1 MVNTEL
7 ATIETVGRI
16 FIPSI
21 AIVAVEF
28 DAAVLLTT
36 ILVTTVVVLEFGTV
50 YRVVLEVAAAVLA
63 RTLEVTAIS
72 YCSFLEV

>member
-7 ATIETVGRI
+7 APIETVGRI

-21 AIVAVEF
+21 TIVAVEF